1 LRPAGR
7 VATVAGLFLLGLTF
21 PVLFGRPELLT
32 LLSYGITA
40 SVVLL
45 PLRAAKWLGFT
56 AALAL
61 LGSTAVVR
69 GAPDWSDTLLVGLLT
84 MGIVSATQLTRA
96 NAQLRAARER
106 VRELAV
112 ADERGRVARDL
123 HDLLGHSL
131 TTITLKTGLAR
142 RMLEGGKDGALDELR
157 EVELLSRQALAEV
170 RATVTDFRRT
180 SLAAELA
187 GVRAAL
193 GSAGIKLVAP
203 HAVDDVEV
211 RLQQPFAFVV
221 REAVTNVIRHSGAT
235 HCEIRL
241 GPNWIE
247 VTDDGP
253 AAASAT
259 VRGNGLSGLAERLA
273 AVGGRVDAGPGPG
286 GGFVV
291 RASVG

>member
-1 LRPAGR
+1 VNG
-7 VATVAGLFLLGLTF
+7 VT
-21 PVLFGRPELLT
+21 
-32 LLSYGITA
+32 
-40 SVVLL
+40 
-45 PLRAAKWLGFT
+45 
-56 AALAL
+56 
-61 LGSTAVVR
+61 
-69 GAPDWSDTLLVGLLT
+69 
-84 MGIVSATQLTRA
+84 
-96 NAQLRAARER
+96 ER
-106 VRELAV
+106 RHHCV
-112 ADERGRVARDL
+112 
-123 HDLLGHSL
+123 
-131 TTITLKTGLAR
+131 TTSPS
-142 RMLEGGKDGALDELR
+142 LEGGKDGALDEVR
-157 EVELLSRQALAEV
+157 EVEVLSRQALAEV